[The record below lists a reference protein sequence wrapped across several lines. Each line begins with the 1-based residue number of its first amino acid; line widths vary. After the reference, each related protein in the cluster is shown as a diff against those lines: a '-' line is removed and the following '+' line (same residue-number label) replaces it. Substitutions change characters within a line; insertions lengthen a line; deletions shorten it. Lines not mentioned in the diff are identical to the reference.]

1 MPEKWKNRREIVNF
15 LSSLARGKAV
25 TLDVTLV
32 LGAITKPSLDDEAD
46 QLFLTSNKK
55 TFSMKNKKNVGET
68 KRKWRKKIFFLWLSS
83 NLNSLNRS

>member
-46 QLFLTSNKK
+46 QLFDK
-55 TFSMKNKKNVGET
+55 
-68 KRKWRKKIFFLWLSS
+68 
-83 NLNSLNRS
+83 